1 MELDYKTILVAVDGS
16 KDAERAFR
24 KAIQIAKRNDG
35 KLLLAHII
43 DTRAFA
49 TVGIYTYEFPLVD
62 YDPTIGIT
70 YENFARDLMEKY
82 AKEADEAGVKDVN
95 YIIENGS
102 PKELICDIANDNKV
116 NLVICGATGLNAVER
131 FLIGSVS
138 EHITRHV
145 KCDVL
150 LVHS

>member
-24 KAIQIAKRNDG
+24 KAVQIAKRNDG

-62 YDPTIGIT
+62 YDPTIVIK
-70 YENFARDLMEKY
+70 YENYARDLMEKY
-82 AKEADEAGVKDVN
+82 TKEADEAGVKDVN
-95 YIIENGS
+95 YIIQNGS